1 MPSKDPFT
9 RGLLEMNKCVIYIL
23 GRHFLKRLEYGNILA
38 KDFVLK
44 ERLMIE
50 KTDHVNM

>member
-1 MPSKDPFT
+1 MPSKDSFT
-9 RGLLEMNKCVIYIL
+9 RGLLEMNECVLYIL
-23 GRHFLKRLEYGNILA
+23 GSHFLKGLEDGNILA

-44 ERLMIE
+44 ERLMVE